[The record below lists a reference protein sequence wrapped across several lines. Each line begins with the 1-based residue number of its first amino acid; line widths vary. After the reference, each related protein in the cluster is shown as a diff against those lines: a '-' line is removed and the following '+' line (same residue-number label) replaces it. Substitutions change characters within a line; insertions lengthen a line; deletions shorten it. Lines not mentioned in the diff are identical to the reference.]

1 MRICLEKL
9 PQVKR
14 HLELQFGHSI
24 QGILQVQQRVGGKH
38 EQERREDKVLSNTGV
53 KPGVGE
59 GGANTHALVLECHGE
74 KSAPIS
80 IFELTHQCRTAE
92 PKCVRSQK
100 YDLAVL
106 PTSPTGV

>member
-53 KPGVGE
+53 KRGFGE
-59 GGANTHALVLECHGE
+59 GGANTH
-74 KSAPIS
+74 S
-80 IFELTHQCRTAE
+80 
-92 PKCVRSQK
+92 
-100 YDLAVL
+100 
-106 PTSPTGV
+106 

>member
-24 QGILQVQQRVGGKH
+24 QGILQVQQRLGGKH

-53 KPGVGE
+53 KPGFGE
-59 GGANTHALVLECHGE
+59 GGAKHALVIECHRE
-74 KSAPIS
+74 ESAPIS
-80 IFELTHQCRTAE
+80 IFE
-92 PKCVRSQK
+92 
-100 YDLAVL
+100 
-106 PTSPTGV
+106 